1 MKMKTENSDIRY
13 YDVSSEDLARYL
25 REAEVLRSQAV
36 QDMFVGAARKV
47 KLGVN
52 ALGRSVSRFF
62 HDLRTHAPMS
72 SGS

>member
-1 MKMKTENSDIRY
+1 MKTENSDIRY

-47 KLGVN
+47 KFDGTT
-52 ALGRSVSRFF
+52 GSVS
-62 HDLRTHAPMS
+62 
-72 SGS
+72 